1 MTLRIGVLLLAGGRG
16 RRMGSADKALL
27 TLHGETFLNRLLS
40 ELNGVGET
48 LVSVDHAGRYPDLPA
63 PAVPDLWPGTGP
75 LGGLCSGL
83 SACASEALLTIAC
96 DMPLFSRDLA
106 EYLLDYVSSD
116 YDAFVTED
124 RKGRAHFLCGVYR
137 KTALPAALE
146 LLERGE
152 YRIGALLDRLRV
164 KRISLTPTVF
174 PDRLVSNINTPAEY
188 ERLLA
193 EERGPVVIAVSGI
206 KNSGKTTLLT
216 RLIPVL
222 KGRGYRLAVVKH
234 DGHDFEPD
242 VPGTD
247 SWRFREA
254 GAEQA
259 AVYSDRRQMILR
271 QTGGEFTRITREFG
285 DVDIILAEGLKNSAY
300 AKIELVRG
308 TGRPV
313 CVPETLLAVMSDLPE
328 EKRPLNWL
336 GMDDIEGVASVIER
350 YVREQRGQ

>member
-1 MTLRIGVLLLAGGRG
+1 MRIGVLLLAGGRG
-16 RRMGSADKALL
+16 RRMGSVDKALL
-27 TLHGETFLNRLLS
+27 TLRGETFLSRLLS

-48 LVSVDHAGRYPDLPA
+48 LVSVDRAGRYPDLPV

-83 SACASEALLTIAC
+83 SACASEALLTVAC
-96 DMPLFSRDLA
+96 DTPLFSRALA

-124 RKGRAHFLCGVYR
+124 REGRTHFLCGVYR
-137 KTALPAALE
+137 KTVLPAALE

-152 YRIGALLDRLRV
+152 YRMGTLLDRLRV
-164 KRISLTPTVF
+164 KRIPLTPTVF

-247 SWRFREA
+247 SWRLRKA
-254 GAEQA
+254 GAEQT

-271 QTGGEFTRITREFG
+271 QTGGEFTKLAREFEN
-285 DVDIILAEGLKNSAY
+285 VDIILVEGLKDSAY
-300 AKIELVRG
+300 PKIELVRG

-313 CVPETLLAVMSDLPE
+313 CAPETLLAVMTDFPGE
-328 EKRPLNWL
+328 EMPLNRL
-336 GMDDIEGVASVIER
+336 EMDNIEGAASVIER
-350 YVREQRGQ
+350 YVREQRVQ